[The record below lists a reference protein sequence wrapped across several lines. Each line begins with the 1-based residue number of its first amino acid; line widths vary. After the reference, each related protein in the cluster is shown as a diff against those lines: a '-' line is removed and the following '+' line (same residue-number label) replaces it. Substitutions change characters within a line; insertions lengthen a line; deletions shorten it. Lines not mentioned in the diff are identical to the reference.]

1 MFKKVVQSSRK
12 GAQNRTRAFSLVE
25 MLMTLLVASL
35 LMAALAPVMTK
46 KMQENVSI
54 SGFGSVIFNTGK
66 TVYNTPGEY
75 TFVVPD
81 NVYELKIQA
90 AAGGGGGGGG
100 GSSSI
105 YSSQRDG
112 AVERDGG

>member
-1 MFKKVVQSSRK
+1 MTLTFLKKYI
-12 GAQNRTRAFSLVE
+12 RAFSLVE

-90 AAGGGGGGGG
+90 AAGGGGGGGANSTSFTEEWSNTDTVP
-100 GSSSI
+100 SSS
-105 YSSQRDG
+105 ST
-112 AVERDGG
+112 